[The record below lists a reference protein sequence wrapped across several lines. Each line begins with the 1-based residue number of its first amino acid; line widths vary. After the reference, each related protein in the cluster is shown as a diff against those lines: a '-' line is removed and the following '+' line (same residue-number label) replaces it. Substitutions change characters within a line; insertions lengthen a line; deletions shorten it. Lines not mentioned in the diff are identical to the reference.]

1 MNRTNHRKVCS
12 WSDIKARLDAA
23 WNYVIIETAA
33 ASFEAEVLDTVT
45 ALLAEHADGIR
56 ARQICRETT
65 SGNLLMLIQ
74 VEPDHAEAVQRSLLD
89 PRLPPSVTV
98 FFYNHSLEG
107 KTS

>member
-1 MNRTNHRKVCS
+1 MTRGLPKDACS
-12 WSDIKARLDAA
+12 WADIRGGLDPA
-23 WNYVIIETAA
+23 WSYVVV
-33 ASFEAEVLDTVT
+33 EVGGAFDVAVFDVAT